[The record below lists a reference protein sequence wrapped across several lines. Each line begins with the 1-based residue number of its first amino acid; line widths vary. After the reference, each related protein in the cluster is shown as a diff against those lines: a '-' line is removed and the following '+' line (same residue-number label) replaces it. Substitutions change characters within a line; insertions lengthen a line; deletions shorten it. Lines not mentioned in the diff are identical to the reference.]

1 LKRWLS
7 MTDAT
12 ARMAAS
18 VRDRLLTKARATG
31 IDFQGLLL
39 RYALERL
46 LYRLSQ
52 SKHVGTFVLKGATL
66 FAIWLDAAYRPT
78 RDIDLLG
85 FGDLD
90 EAALTQIFAD
100 ICNIT
105 LAEPDGVLFDTNT
118 IKAVPIRVA
127 KVYGGITV
135 SLVARIAAAALPI
148 RIDIGFG
155 DVVTS
160 APVEVSMPVLLDHP
174 RPQLRAYPPE
184 TVIAEKF
191 EAIVTLGEA
200 NTRIKDYFD
209 LWMLRQ
215 HFTLDQA
222 LVSEAIRATFA
233 RRKTS
238 IPTLTPDGLTDHFA
252 SDVARGQLWR
262 AFLKRIDRSDDMP
275 AFPNLVGALRDWFA
289 ELTKSE
295 GKDGRQFEF
304 RESFHTRSL
313 G

>member
-18 VRDRLLTKARATG
+18 VRDRLLTKARATDV
-31 IDFQGLLL
+31 DFQGLLL

-46 LYRLSQ
+46 LYRLGQ
-52 SKHVGTFVLKGATL
+52 SVHNGTFVLKGATL
-66 FAIWLDAAYRPT
+66 FSIWLDAAFRPT

-90 EAALTQIFAD
+90 EKALTHIFAD
-100 ICNIT
+100 ICALT
-105 LAEPDGVLFDTNT
+105 PAEPDGVLFDATT
-118 IKAVPIRVA
+118 IKAVPIRAA
-127 KVYGGITV
+127 KAYGGITV
-135 SLVARIAAAALPI
+135 SLVARIAAATLTV

-155 DVVTS
+155 DVVTPS
-160 APVEVSMPVLLDHP
+160 PVEVSMPVLLDHP

-222 LVSEAIRATFA
+222 LVAAAIRATFA
-233 RRKTS
+233 RRNTD
-238 IPTLTPDGLTDHFA
+238 IPAQTPDGLTDHFA
-252 SDVARGQLWR
+252 SDVARTQLWQ
-262 AFLKRIDRSDDMP
+262 AFLKRIDYYDDLP
-275 AFPNLVGALRDWFA
+275 AFPILVGVLRDWFA
-289 ELTKSE
+289 ELIK
-295 GKDGRQFEF
+295 
-304 RESFHTRSL
+304 
-313 G
+313 